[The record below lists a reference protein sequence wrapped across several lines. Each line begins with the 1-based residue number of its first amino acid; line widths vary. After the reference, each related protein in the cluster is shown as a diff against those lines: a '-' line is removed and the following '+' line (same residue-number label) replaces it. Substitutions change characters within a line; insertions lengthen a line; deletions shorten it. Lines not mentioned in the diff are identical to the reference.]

1 MAPPAVGHSSFSPKS
16 TKSSV
21 GPGSP
26 GSSGH
31 GAASLAV
38 GAGAGGFGAGV
49 GAGAAL
55 GSLPRTRNRTPRVG
69 LPAIMVGSVKIP
81 TSALSQPEGPLPSA
95 STRVLI
101 FVALATRLLSTLLND
116 KMNLFFSLAVLPA
129 QRLLFHLQD
138 ACACGFSCRR
148 VRSPTRISSR
158 SKGRDRLRLACRG
171 HKNPESSLSSWC
183 RFGVGGALAP
193 VDGPSWFGLN
203 VIFALGHCCRHA
215 AANFWI

>member
-1 MAPPAVGHSSFSPKS
+1 MAPPAVGHSGFSPKS

-38 GAGAGGFGAGV
+38 GAGAGGFGAGA
-49 GAGAAL
+49 GAGAAP
-55 GSLPRTRNRTPRVG
+55 GGLPRTRNRTPRVG

-81 TSALSQPEGPLPSA
+81 TSALSQPEGALPRA

-116 KMNLFFSLAVLPA
+116 KMNLFFSLP
-129 QRLLFHLQD
+129 
-138 ACACGFSCRR
+138 SCPRSGSFFTFRIR
-148 VRSPTRISSR
+148 VRIFCMSSEHFR
-158 SKGRDRLRLACRG
+158 HSVWQFKRVSGSSGLKVQAAIAC
-171 HKNPESSLSSWC
+171 
-183 RFGVGGALAP
+183 
-193 VDGPSWFGLN
+193 
-203 VIFALGHCCRHA
+203 
-215 AANFWI
+215 